1 MSTQNLDPAAL
12 AEIFNE
18 FDLCL
23 VILFGSQVS
32 GKTHAESDID
42 LGVISECGREPDSQS
57 LGEKFLKLYA
67 RLAELFPGAR
77 LDLVDLQR
85 VPGLLKH
92 IACER
97 GRVLYEREPGM
108 FARFRLQAWNQY
120 QDERI
125 QIRRHDAGAIRTALE
140 SLTQ

>member
-1 MSTQNLDPAAL
+1 MPTLTFDPASL
-12 AEIFNE
+12 AEIFRE

-23 VILFGSQVS
+23 VILFGSQVT

-42 LGVISECGREPDSQS
+42 LGVLRRGEPWQGGQGYG
-57 LGEKFLKLYA
+57 GEFLQLYS
-67 RLAELFPGAR
+67 RLSDHFPGIR

-97 GRVLYEREPGM
+97 GQVLYECEPGV

-125 QIRRHDAGAIRTALE
+125 QIRRHDAEGIRNALE
-140 SLTQ
+140 SLTR

>member
-1 MSTQNLDPAAL
+1 MHTLHFDPASL
-12 AEIFNE
+12 AEIFRE

-23 VILFGSQVS
+23 VILFGSQVT
-32 GKTHAESDID
+32 GQTHAESDID
-42 LGVISECGREPDSQS
+42 LGVHRKGNTWQGGKGWG
-57 LGEKFLKLYA
+57 GEFLELYA
-67 RLAELFPGAR
+67 RLSDRFPGTR

-97 GRVLYEREPGM
+97 GQVLFESEPGV

-125 QIRRHDAGAIRTALE
+125 QIRRHDAEGIRNALE